1 MVGNPC
7 PFTMLG
13 NHTIKLLTGSS
24 HPDLARLIA
33 QRLGVR
39 IADVEGLRMPNS
51 ETVVLFQESV
61 RDSDVY
67 VLQTGHG
74 SMNDLVIEL
83 LLMIDACRH
92 ASARRITA
100 VIPLFPYA
108 RQDRKDKGRA
118 PITARLIADMLEKA
132 GCDHVVVLDLHAP
145 QIEGFFNIP
154 VDNLVAGPTV
164 QHYLRNHVLQ
174 AAGPLAVIVS
184 PDAGGAKRAASLADK
199 LDLELAL
206 IHKERR
212 RANEVSDMVLVG
224 VVRGRICV
232 LVDDMAD
239 TCGTLAKAA
248 QTLMEHG
255 ALSVIALVTHGIF
268 SGRAQETIDNSC
280 LDLVVCTNSVPL
292 QGSLQHCS
300 KIHQIDISATLA
312 EAIRRLHN
320 GESISY
326 LLRNEPLN

>member
-1 MVGNPC
+1 
-7 PFTMLG
+7 MLG
-13 NHTIKLLTGSS
+13 SHAIKLLSGSS
-24 HPDLARLIA
+24 HPELAELVA
-33 QRLGVR
+33 KRLGAR
-39 IADVEGLRMPNS
+39 IANVEGLRMPNS
-51 ETVVLFQESV
+51 ETVVLFEESV
-61 RDSDVY
+61 RDADVY
-67 VLQTGHG
+67 ILQTGHG
-74 SMNDLVIEL
+74 SMNDLVVEL

-118 PITARLIADMLEKA
+118 PITARLMADLLQTA

-145 QIEGFFNIP
+145 QIQGFFEIP

-164 QHYLRNHVLQ
+164 EHYMRNHILHS
-174 AAGPLAVIVS
+174 AGRNAVVVS
-184 PDAGGAKRAASLADK
+184 PDAGGAKRAASLADH

-224 VVRGRICV
+224 VVRGKTCV
-232 LVDDMAD
+232 LVDDIAD

-248 QTLMEHG
+248 ATLVEHG
-255 ALSVIALVTHGIF
+255 AENVIALVTHGIF
-268 SGRAQETIDNSC
+268 SGKALPTIENSK

-292 QGSLQHCS
+292 TAELAASE
-300 KIHQIDISATLA
+300 KITQIDISATIA

-320 GESISY
+320 GESVSY
-326 LLRNEPLN
+326 LLRNEPL

>member
-1 MVGNPC
+1 
-7 PFTMLG
+7 MLG

-39 IADVEGLRMPNS
+39 IADVEGLRMPNN

-67 VLQTGHG
+67 ILQTGHG

-164 QHYLRNHVLQ
+164 QHYLRNHVLHS
-174 AAGPLAVIVS
+174 AGQNAVVVS

-224 VVRGRICV
+224 VVRGKTCV

-268 SGRAQETIDNSC
+268 SGRAQEIIENSC

-292 QGSLQHCS
+292 QGSLQNCE
-300 KIHQIDISATLA
+300 KIKQIDISATIA

-326 LLRNEPLN
+326 LLRNEPL